1 MRRLYFRL
9 AAGVV
14 VASLVGWGAVAVVV
28 PLLIG
33 RVEENGFRA
42 PIISGGI
49 RLIAA
54 GLDAAPRDEWPARLQ
69 AARQELAVPLTIVSR
84 ADLPAGV
91 EPRLRR
97 TRSAVVG
104 RGRGAPTI
112 YVALANGTDVL
123 VADPLPPLP
132 LEPLITTAAI
142 FALVLTVT
150 ASAAVGFPLVRR
162 LRRLHHAIA
171 ELGRGNLATRLDPN
185 EGELSELA
193 ESINRMASQL
203 QQQFQEREALLQAV
217 SHEMGTPLSRM
228 RFAIELLE
236 EDLRGKA
243 HAQRLRALVA
253 DLDEL
258 DRLSSELL
266 AWMETDASGPSK
278 QPFRVSTVLE
288 SLVELECQAG
298 TGPVQVDLRVPAQ
311 LTVNADQRQFQ
322 RAIENLLRN
331 ALRYAQAHIVVTG
344 EIDGDRLVLEVRD
357 DGPGIAK
364 DLWTRVFDPFV
375 RLEGGRSH
383 AHRGLGLGL
392 AIVRRIAEAHGGSV
406 SVGDAPEGG
415 TRVTTIW
422 PGASSTLDIDQP
434 GGSVRSR
441 LPAQSQRD
449 YLPRSNPGRAGRS

>member
-1 MRRLYFRL
+1 MRRIYLRI

-33 RVEENGFRA
+33 RFEENGVGA
-42 PIISGGI
+42 PMISGGI
-49 RLIAA
+49 RFMAA
-54 GLDAAPRDEWPARLQ
+54 SLDAIPRDEWPARLE
-69 AARQELAVPLTIVSR
+69 AARRELTVRLAVVPRT
-84 ADLPAGV
+84 DLPAAI

-97 TRSAVVG
+97 TESAVVD
-104 RGRGAPTI
+104 RGRGGPTI
-112 YVALANGTDVL
+112 YVALANGADVL
-123 VADPLPPLP
+123 VAGPLRPLP
-132 LEPLITTAAI
+132 LEPLVTTAVI

-162 LRRLHHAIA
+162 LRRLRHAIG
-171 ELGRGNLATRLDPN
+171 ELGGGNLATRLDPN

-193 ESINRMASQL
+193 QSINRMASRL

-236 EDLRGKA
+236 EEWRGKA
-243 HAQRLRALVA
+243 PAQRLRALTA

-266 AWMETDASGPSK
+266 AWMDTDASGPRK
-278 QPFRVSTVLE
+278 QPFAVLAVLE
-288 SLVELECQAG
+288 SLVELECQDGAG
-298 TGPVQVDLRVPAQ
+298 TMQVDLRVPAE
-311 LTVNADQRQFQ
+311 LTINADQRQFQ

-331 ALRYAQAHIVVTG
+331 ALRYAQTHIVVSG
-344 EIDGDRLVLEVRD
+344 EVNGERVVVEVRD
-357 DGPGIAK
+357 DGPGIAR
-364 DLWTRVFDPFV
+364 DDWTRVLDPFV
-375 RLEGGRSH
+375 RLEGGRSQ

-392 AIVRRIAEAHGGSV
+392 AIVRRIVEAHGGSV
-406 SVGDAPEGG
+406 SVADAPEGG

-422 PGASSTLDIDQP
+422 PGALSPPAIDRR
-434 GGSVRSR
+434 GGSAESK
-441 LPAQSQRD
+441 LPTLS
-449 YLPRSNPGRAGRS
+449 

>member
-1 MRRLYFRL
+1 MRTVYLRI

-14 VASLVGWGAVAVVV
+14 VASLAGWGAVAVIV

-33 RVEENGFRA
+33 RFEENGFRA
-42 PIISGGI
+42 PMISGGI
-49 RLIAA
+49 RLLAA
-54 GLDAAPRDEWPARLQ
+54 SLDAAPRDEWPARLE
-69 AARQELAVPLTIVSR
+69 AARRELTVPLAIVPR
-84 ADLPAGV
+84 TDLPAAI

-97 TRSAVVG
+97 TESVVVG

-123 VADPLPPLP
+123 VADPPPLP
-132 LEPLITTAAI
+132 LEPLVTAAVI

-162 LRRLHHAIA
+162 LRRLRHAIA
-171 ELGRGNLATRLDPN
+171 ELGSGNLATRLDPN

-193 ESINRMASQL
+193 ESINRMASRL

-236 EDLRGKA
+236 EELRGKA
-243 HAQRLRALVA
+243 HAQRLRALTA

-266 AWMETDASGPSK
+266 AWMDTDASGPSK
-278 QPFRVSTVLE
+278 QPFAAFAVLE
-288 SLVELECQAG
+288 SLVELECPAGAG
-298 TGPVQVDLRVPAQ
+298 TVQVDLRVPAE
-311 LTVNADQRQFQ
+311 LTINADQRQFQ

-331 ALRYAQAHIVVTG
+331 ALRYAQTHIVVNGT
-344 EIDGDRLVLEVRD
+344 IDGGRVVVEVRD
-357 DGPGIAK
+357 DGPGIAS
-364 DLWTRVFDPFV
+364 DHWTRVLAPFV
-375 RLEGGRSH
+375 RLEGGRSQ

-392 AIVRRIAEAHGGSV
+392 AIVRRIVEAHGGSV

-415 TRVTTIW
+415 TRVTTTW
-422 PGASSTLDIDQP
+422 PGASSPPDVDHLR
-434 GGSVRSR
+434 GSAGSR
-441 LPAQSQRD
+441 LPT
-449 YLPRSNPGRAGRS
+449 RS

>member
-1 MRRLYFRL
+1 MRRVYLRI

-14 VASLVGWGAVAVVV
+14 VASLAGWGAVAVVV

-33 RVEENGFRA
+33 RFEEDGFRA
-42 PIISGGI
+42 PMISGGI
-49 RLIAA
+49 RLLAA
-54 GLDAAPRDEWPARLQ
+54 SLDAVPRDEWPARLE
-69 AARQELAVPLTIVSR
+69 AARRELAVPLAIVPLS
-84 ADLPAGV
+84 DLPAAI

-97 TRSAVVG
+97 TESVVVG

-123 VADPLPPLP
+123 VADPPPLP
-132 LEPLITTAAI
+132 LEPLVTTAVI

-162 LRRLHHAIA
+162 LRRLRHAIA
-171 ELGRGNLATRLDPN
+171 ELGSGNLGTRLDPN

-193 ESINRMASQL
+193 ESINRMASRL

-236 EDLRGKA
+236 EELRGKA
-243 HAQRLRALVA
+243 DAQRLRALTA

-266 AWMETDASGPSK
+266 AWMDTGAFGASK
-278 QPFRVSTVLE
+278 QPFSAFAVLE
-288 SLVELECQAG
+288 SLVELECPAG
-298 TGPVQVDLRVPAQ
+298 DGPVQVDLRVPAD
-311 LTVNADQRQFQ
+311 LTINADQRQFQ

-331 ALRYAQAHIVVTG
+331 ALRYAQTQVVVNGRVDGGRVIV
-344 EIDGDRLVLEVRD
+344 EVRD
-357 DGPGIAK
+357 DGPGIAS
-364 DLWTRVFDPFV
+364 DHWTRVLDPFV
-375 RLEGGRSH
+375 RLEGGRSQ

-392 AIVRRIAEAHGGSV
+392 AIVRRIVEAHGGSV

-415 TRVTTIW
+415 TRVTTTW
-422 PGASSTLDIDQP
+422 PGASSTPEVDQLS
-434 GGSVRSR
+434 GSAESR
-441 LPAQSQRD
+441 LPT
-449 YLPRSNPGRAGRS
+449 RS

>member
-1 MRRLYFRL
+1 MRRVYLRI

-14 VASLVGWGAVAVVV
+14 VASLAGWGAVAVVV

-33 RVEENGFRA
+33 RFEENGFRA
-42 PIISGGI
+42 PMIGGGI

-54 GLDAAPRDEWPARLQ
+54 SLDAVPRDEWPARLE
-69 AARQELAVPLTIVSR
+69 AARRELTVPLTIVPR
-84 ADLPAGV
+84 TELPAAI

-97 TRSAVVG
+97 TGSAVVN

-112 YVALANGTDVL
+112 YAALANGTDVL
-123 VADPLPPLP
+123 VADPLPPPP
-132 LEPLITTAAI
+132 LEPLVTTAVI

-162 LRRLHHAIA
+162 LRRLRHALA
-171 ELGRGNLATRLDPN
+171 ELGGGNLGTRLDPN

-193 ESINRMASQL
+193 ESINRMASRL
-203 QQQFQEREALLQAV
+203 QRQFQEREALLQAV

-228 RFAIELLE
+228 RFSIELLDE
-236 EDLRGKA
+236 ELRGTA
-243 HAQRLRALVA
+243 HAPRLQALAA

-266 AWMETDASGPSK
+266 AWMDTDASGPSR
-278 QPFRVSTVLE
+278 QPFAVLAVVE
-288 SLVELECQAG
+288 SLVELECQDGAG
-298 TGPVQVDLRVPAQ
+298 TMQVDLRVPAE
-311 LTVNADQRQFQ
+311 LTMNADQRQFQ

-331 ALRYAQAHIVVTG
+331 ARRYAQTHIVVNGTV
-344 EIDGDRLVLEVRD
+344 DGGRVVVEVRD

-364 DLWTRVFDPFV
+364 DHWTRVLDPFV
-375 RLEGGRSH
+375 RLEGGRSQ

-392 AIVRRIAEAHGGSV
+392 AIVRRIVEAHGGSV

-415 TRVTTIW
+415 TRVTTVW
-422 PGASSTLDIDQP
+422 PA
-434 GGSVRSR
+434 
-441 LPAQSQRD
+441 A
-449 YLPRSNPGRAGRS
+449 